1 MRLFQVLL
9 VAALCLPS
17 ASLWA
22 KDHIIILAG
31 QSNMMGRGKTFELPA
46 AYKKTPA
53 NVQFFYQ
60 GRERKLA
67 QFAYFGPE
75 VSFAHEVA
83 RAFPNDNIILVKQAA
98 SGSRIK
104 QWQPGQSLYQGL
116 LRQVGFATD
125 DKQDAPIDAI
135 LWMQGESDAQS
146 NLHIAS
152 QYGGQLRQLANS
164 LRTDLQSPHSLFI
177 FGQTSLDHPASQASL
192 DAVRQQQQAMQQ
204 ALANSS
210 MITTDGLGKMG
221 DGIHLN
227 AAGQIEL
234 GRRFAKTYLDQT
246 RQ

>member
-1 MRLFQVLL
+1 MRAFQTLL
-9 VAALCLPS
+9 MVTLYLTS
-17 ASLWA
+17 TSLWA
-22 KDHIIILAG
+22 KDHLIVLAG

-46 AYKKTPA
+46 TYKQTPP

-75 VSFAHEVA
+75 VSFAQEVA

-104 QWQPGQSLYQGL
+104 QWQPGQSLYKGL

-125 DKQDAPIDAI
+125 STKNKRIDAI

-146 NLHIAS
+146 NVSIAS
-152 QYGGQLRQLANS
+152 QYGGQLKQLVGGLRKDLNS
-164 LRTDLQSPHSLFI
+164 PSSLFI
-177 FGQTSLDHPASQASL
+177 FGQTNLDHPASKASL
-192 DAVRQQQQAMQQ
+192 EAVRQQQSAMQKI
-204 ALANSS
+204 LANAY
-210 MITTDGLGKMG
+210 MVNTDKLGKLN

-227 AAGQIEL
+227 AHGQMEL
-234 GRRFAKTYLDQT
+234 GRRFAKAYIS
-246 RQ
+246 RNR